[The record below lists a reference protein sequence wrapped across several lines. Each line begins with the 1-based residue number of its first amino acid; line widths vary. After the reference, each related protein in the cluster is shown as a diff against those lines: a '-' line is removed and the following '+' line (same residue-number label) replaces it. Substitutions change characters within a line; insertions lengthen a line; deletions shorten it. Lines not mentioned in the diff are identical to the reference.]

1 MIQTGETQK
10 ILIVLTKSSLKMD
23 TQIILNL
30 MKLTFEHLTFHLIKH
45 AIPRNILA
53 LALETL
59 AYFVKNKKARSG
71 KKCLF

>member
-1 MIQTGETQK
+1 
-10 ILIVLTKSSLKMD
+10 MD